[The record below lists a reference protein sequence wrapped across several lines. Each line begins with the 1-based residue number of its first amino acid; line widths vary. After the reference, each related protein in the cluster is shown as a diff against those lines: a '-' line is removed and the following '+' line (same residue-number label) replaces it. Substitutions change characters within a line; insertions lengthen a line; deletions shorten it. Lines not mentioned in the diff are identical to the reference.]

1 MCVQCECKEAVAVV
15 IQVFDNVCV
24 FSGDKWQ
31 VRLQPPKPAGF
42 EAGQIHAPIT
52 RDVQYSRPYCQLLQ
66 KYKKLWA
73 MIFLCF
79 FLTERGRGSL
89 ANPENTF
96 EK

>member
-52 RDVQYSRPYCQLLQ
+52 RYVQYRHILPTITKIQTNCEQ
-66 KYKKLWA
+66 
-73 MIFLCF
+73 
-79 FLTERGRGSL
+79 
-89 ANPENTF
+89 
-96 EK
+96 